1 MNGAGE
7 TAQLKISHI
16 GKSSALFLLLTLWDF
31 ALGILTYCVKSA
43 GHHSHFLDAHQNATK
58 VD

>member
-31 ALGILTYCVKSA
+31 ALGILTIASNLRVIIHIFSM
-43 GHHSHFLDAHQNATK
+43 LTK
-58 VD
+58 TQQR